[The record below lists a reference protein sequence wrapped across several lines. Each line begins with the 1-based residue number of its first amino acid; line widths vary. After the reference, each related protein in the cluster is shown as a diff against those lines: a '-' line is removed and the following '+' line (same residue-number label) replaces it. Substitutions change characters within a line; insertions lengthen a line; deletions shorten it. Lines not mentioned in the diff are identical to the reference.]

1 MNPRLFLIRLFFV
14 AVIVAAIYF
23 STSLKTSGGIEST
36 GKVAEPETAASSLIE
51 AIPPQPP
58 SIPEK
63 ELVKEPTKALSK
75 NTNELSRF
83 ETLRKKVLLNR
94 EEVSEKEKVLSNI
107 KTVQWAESYLSA
119 VPENNPE
126 TKKHFSAIDFL
137 EEAIAWKENPIRNEA
152 IGSIENAIKTNQLPQ
167 TKKELRNLVVG
178 DKIDLFTAL
187 VQEEPSKARALLTGT
202 DDPWIRDILNYAIK
216 RLALDKKLTEIQ

>member
-1 MNPRLFLIRLFFV
+1 MNTRLFLTRLFFV
-14 AVIVAAIYF
+14 AVIIAAFYF
-23 STSLKTSGGIEST
+23 STSLKTSDESAS
-36 GKVAEPETAASSLIE
+36 KVAERETAATSLVE
-51 AIPPQPP
+51 PVLPQAP

-63 ELVKEPTKALSK
+63 EVVNEATKALSK

-137 EEAIAWKENPIRNEA
+137 EEAITWKENPIRNEA

-178 DKIDLFTAL
+178 DKIDLFTVL

-216 RLALDKKLTEIQ
+216 RLALEKKLTEIQ